1 MRQLESKDEQIGQV
15 ITSKFETF
23 NVSGPK
29 PESNIAPGLP
39 IQSMMGVEVY
49 DDSAA
54 FVEKAQEIL
63 YPETTQ

>member
-29 PESNIAPGLP
+29 PESSVAPGLP
-39 IQSMMGVEVY
+39 IEMLSDVETY
-49 DDSAA
+49 DDEQ
-54 FVEKAQEIL
+54 FVREAEKVIPQ
-63 YPETTQ
+63 